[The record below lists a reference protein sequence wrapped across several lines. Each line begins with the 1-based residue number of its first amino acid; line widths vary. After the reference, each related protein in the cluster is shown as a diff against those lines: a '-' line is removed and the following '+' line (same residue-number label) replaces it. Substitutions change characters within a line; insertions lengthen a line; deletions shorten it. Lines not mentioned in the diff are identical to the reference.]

1 MPERAQLS
9 PKAAVAFGLFAALMG
24 LLAIGMALGIIP
36 TERPGDACL

>member
-1 MPERAQLS
+1 MPEREQLS

-24 LLAIGMALGIIP
+24 LLAIGMALDIIP